1 MKLRDSEIL
10 LRSGVVG
17 LNAIKG
23 SSLSITSAGDLVGE
37 MPVYVMFGNDELV
50 TVTLP
55 STLDKRNSIDIPE
68 GKHTI
73 IVRDGLELEFVVSN
87 CEK

>member
-1 MKLRDSEIL
+1 MLVD
-10 LRSGVVG
+10 GDVG
-17 LNAIKG
+17 SDDDA
-23 SSLSITSAGDLVGE
+23 
-37 MPVYVMFGNDELV
+37 VMFGNDELV